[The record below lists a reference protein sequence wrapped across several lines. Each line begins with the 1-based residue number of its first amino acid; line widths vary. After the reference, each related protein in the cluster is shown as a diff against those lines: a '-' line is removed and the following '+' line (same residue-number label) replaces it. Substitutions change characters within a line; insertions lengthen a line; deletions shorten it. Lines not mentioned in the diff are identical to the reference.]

1 MEQDSVSKLKPIC
14 DLVTID
20 LRKKENLKSANL
32 FETGTK
38 AWSFIHG
45 DLAVEDAIVTFLK
58 SHLKCYVEAAS
69 YLQVNLALNNKV
81 IEYAQFVN
89 PQKRKD
95 QMALSS
101 ICNLALKW

>member
-38 AWSFIHG
+38 A
-45 DLAVEDAIVTFLK
+45 
-58 SHLKCYVEAAS
+58 
-69 YLQVNLALNNKV
+69 
-81 IEYAQFVN
+81 
-89 PQKRKD
+89 
-95 QMALSS
+95 
-101 ICNLALKW
+101 